1 MAHTSNNMH
10 TVRPGLQAFLPTI
23 DQIRPRALTIASWV
37 FQIACAAILL
47 QTLYFK
53 FPGAPEAKY
62 NFTTLASNP
71 SAASA

>member
-1 MAHTSNNMH
+1 MAHTSITVH
-10 TVRPGLQAFLPTI
+10 AVRPGLQAFLTTI

-53 FPGAPEAKY
+53 FTGTAEAKY
-62 NFTTLASNP
+62 NFTTLA
-71 SAASA
+71 